1 MDSSQILLIAI
12 GAVVGLL
19 GAFAYYKVKIVAA
32 RKTAR
37 DIRAEAEKES
47 GMIKEDFLAKAR
59 K

>member
-1 MDSSQILLIAI
+1 MDSSQILLIGI

-32 RKTAR
+32 RKTAS

-47 GMIKEDFLAKAR
+47 GRINTVVNEI
-59 K
+59 